1 MSKKCKVEPCD
12 FDCNDDKLV
21 YHQPKVAKT
30 LDDFAVK
37 LEGKNLKFGNIL
49 DFSKLTF
56 FHSSPCLWKSP

>member
-30 LDDFAVK
+30 LDDFATK
-37 LEGKNLKFGNIL
+37 LEGKKFEVFENIL
-49 DFSKLTF
+49 DFQTYF
-56 FHSSPCLWKSP
+56 FP